1 MRVVKH
7 PDGFDLYVP
16 EPHSGM
22 TEAYVVY
29 DETGIY
35 VNIIDVT
42 GKNAEEKIHLYNKIN
57 SLRKNGY
64 IVEKML

>member
-42 GKNAEEKIHLYNKIN
+42 GKNAEEKIH
-57 SLRKNGY
+57 
-64 IVEKML
+64 